1 MTMNDHTIRHVLTET
16 RSIAL
21 MGISPN
27 AERASNRVTA
37 FLVSKGYTVFGVN
50 PGQAGKS
57 IHGAP
62 VVASLADLPKPVDMI
77 DIFRNSDA
85 LPGIADEIEALGWKP
100 KVVWTQL
107 DVRDDAVADR
117 LEGQGMTVI
126 QDRCPAIE
134 IPRLGI

>member
-1 MTMNDHTIRHVLTET
+1 MTMNDDTIRHVLTET

-37 FLVSKGYTVFGVN
+37 FLVAKGYTVFGVN

-62 VVASLADLPKPVDMI
+62 VVASLADLPEPVDMI

-85 LPGIADEIEALGWKP
+85 LHSIADEIEALSWKP

-107 DVRDDAVADR
+107 DVRDDAVAGR